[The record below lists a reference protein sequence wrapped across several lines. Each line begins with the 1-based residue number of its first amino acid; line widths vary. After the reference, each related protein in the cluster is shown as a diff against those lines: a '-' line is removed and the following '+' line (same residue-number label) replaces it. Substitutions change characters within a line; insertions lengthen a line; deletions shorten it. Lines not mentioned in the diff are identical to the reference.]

1 MASTST
7 LQGTVEPMSHT
18 YAILE
23 VSKETFEE
31 IHKSL
36 KTAGYEHCFHEDREH
51 GLVIDMHGVALAQKG
66 KKK

>member
-1 MASTST
+1 
-7 LQGTVEPMSHT
+7 MSHT